1 MRKVMLVAAGFLA
14 ALVLVAAVLVWPS
27 RYRYDQVQSGQGTVL
42 VRTDRVAGD
51 VQRLNPKVGWV
62 PTAAPASTL
71 AATPCDAY
79 QDSPYAEAFRGLGG
93 DCTHTTAT
101 HQKVGP

>member
-1 MRKVMLVAAGFLA
+1 
-14 ALVLVAAVLVWPS
+14 
-27 RYRYDQVQSGQGTVL
+27 VL

-71 AATPCDAY
+71 AATPCDPERNT
-79 QDSPYAEAFRGLGG
+79 PYAEAFRGLGG
-93 DCTHTTAT
+93 DCAPSPEPA
-101 HQKVGP
+101 QRVGP